1 MRDLQKYLHDYG
13 EASDDNFELRWQV
26 PVRRKHV
33 LEQVR
38 KYPHRRILEV
48 GCGWQSLGTELQ
60 LGELSQLT
68 IVEPIKEFCE
78 KAAQDLHGL
87 QESGK
92 LEVIN
97 DTLQH
102 LSSGGGLSSKQFDF
116 IVISGL
122 LHELEQPEELLSCIR
137 KISDEATVI
146 HVNVP
151 NANSFHR
158 VLAYES
164 GLISSVEEF
173 SEANR
178 RLQQHSVF
186 SMDSLLELL
195 EAGTPGIEVL
205 DKGSYFPKLFTHKQ
219 METCL
224 KQGIINEAVIKGL
237 DAMSERLPELGSEI
251 YVNFRYRMM
260 AG

>member
-1 MRDLQKYLHDYG
+1 MRDLQKYLKDYG
-13 EASDDNFELRWQV
+13 EVGNDNFELRWQV

-92 LEVIN
+92 LEVTN

-102 LSSGGGLSSKQFDF
+102 LSSGGGTF
-116 IVISGL
+116 IKA
-122 LHELEQPEELLSCIR
+122 IR
-137 KISDEATVI
+137 
-146 HVNVP
+146 
-151 NANSFHR
+151 FHR
-158 VLAYES
+158 
-164 GLISSVEEF
+164 
-173 SEANR
+173 
-178 RLQQHSVF
+178 
-186 SMDSLLELL
+186 
-195 EAGTPGIEVL
+195 
-205 DKGSYFPKLFTHKQ
+205 
-219 METCL
+219 
-224 KQGIINEAVIKGL
+224 
-237 DAMSERLPELGSEI
+237 
-251 YVNFRYRMM
+251 NFQF
-260 AG
+260 AA

>member
-1 MRDLQKYLHDYG
+1 M
-13 EASDDNFELRWQV
+13 
-26 PVRRKHV
+26 
-33 LEQVR
+33 
-38 KYPHRRILEV
+38 
-48 GCGWQSLGTELQ
+48 
-60 LGELSQLT
+60 
-68 IVEPIKEFCE
+68 
-78 KAAQDLHGL
+78 
-87 QESGK
+87 
-92 LEVIN
+92 
-97 DTLQH
+97 
-102 LSSGGGLSSKQFDF
+102 
-116 IVISGL
+116 
-122 LHELEQPEELLSCIR
+122 LSCIR
-137 KISDEATVI
+137 QISDEATVI